1 MKIGQF
7 VALLGREKA
16 TAILRTDNQ
25 EKAALAMQAAIRGG
39 FKIVEFTMTVPGVY
53 ELIQDF
59 SRRDDVVV
67 GAGTV
72 LNTEEA
78 QKAVE
83 AGAKFLVSPVV
94 DETVIQSA
102 NQLGVASF
110 PGTHTAT
117 EMLRAHRAGATFCKL
132 FPAPHNGPAY
142 LRAILGPLPFLKIV
156 PTNGADQF
164 NAGEWIAAG
173 AYAVGFVAPLFEPGL
188 MTAANWDGIEQ
199 RAVAC
204 LAAAQSQG

>member
-1 MKIGQF
+1 MHVAQF
-7 VALLGREKA
+7 EKLLGQEKA

-39 FKIVEFTMTVPGVY
+39 FKIIEFTLTVPGVY

-59 SRRDDVVV
+59 SKRGDVVV

-72 LNTEEA
+72 LHTEQA
-78 QKAVE
+78 HKAVS
-83 AGAKFLVSPVV
+83 AGAQFLVSPVV
-94 DETVIQSA
+94 DEAVIHSA
-102 NQLGVASF
+102 NKLGVASI

-117 EMLRAHRAGATFCKL
+117 EMLRAHKAGATFCKL
-132 FPAPHNGPAY
+132 FPAPSDGPAY

-156 PTNGADQF
+156 PTSGVDQF

-173 AYAVGFVAPLFEPGL
+173 AFAVGFVAPLFEPGFI
-188 MTAANWDGIEQ
+188 ADSNWGAIEQ
-199 RAVAC
+199 RALEC
-204 LAAAQSQG
+204 LQAVLS